1 MTTLESLLDEAV
13 DLVAEAGA
21 MTLRWFQ
28 TTDLAVDAKADG
40 SPVTVADRTVEAWL
54 REEID
59 RRHPHDAVVGEELP
73 DSVGTSGRTWII
85 DPIDGT
91 KSFARGV
98 PLYSTLLAV
107 TDGDGPAVGVIGL
120 PALGSVVAAGRGLGC
135 HADGSRCHVSATATM
150 TGACVTMS
158 GLEYLPAGLIDDI
171 CSAGP
176 LVRTWGDGY
185 GWALLATGRVDAM
198 VDPGLNAWDVAAMN
212 VIIPEAGGVITDFDG
227 SPLPTDGDVV
237 GSNGPLHRDLLKVVS
252 RPG

>member
-13 DLVAEAGA
+13 ALVTEAGA

-28 TTDLAVDAKADG
+28 TSDLEVDAKADG
-40 SPVTVADRTVEAWL
+40 SPVTVADRAVEAWL
-54 REEID
+54 RDEIA
-59 RRHPHDAVVGEELP
+59 RRHPQDAVVGEEMS
-73 DSVGTSGRTWII
+73 DSVGTSDRTWII

-120 PALGSVVAAGRGLGC
+120 PALGSVVAAARDLGC
-135 HADGSRCHVSATATM
+135 HADGSRCHVSPTATM
-150 TGACVTMS
+150 AGACITMS
-158 GLEYLPAGLIDDI
+158 GLEYLPPGLIDGL
-171 CSAGP
+171 CAAGP

-198 VDPGLNAWDVAAMN
+198 VDPGLNPWDVAAMN
-212 VIIPEAGGVITDFDG
+212 VIVPEAGGVVTDFAG
-227 SPLPTDGDVV
+227 APLPRSGDVV

-252 RPG
+252 RRV